1 MPTLT
6 APPATAILTPADPRW
21 DEARQAWNLA
31 VDQRPAAVAVPGS
44 ADAAAAAVGF
54 ARRRGLR
61 VAAQGTGHG
70 AATLGPLADT
80 VLIKTHAMRRV
91 SIDPDART
99 ARAEA
104 GARWG
109 DVVEAAARHGLAALA
124 GSSPNVG
131 VAGYTLGGGMSWL
144 GRAYGLS
151 ANNVEAIELV
161 TADGRFVRADA
172 CSEPDLFWALR
183 GGGGSF
189 GVVTAIE
196 LRLFPIREV
205 YGGSLWWPI
214 VAGESVLQAWRE
226 LTQSGV
232 PDDFTTSFRFL
243 RFPRLPEIP
252 ERVRGRWLAVVD
264 VVHLGTPAEADRLL
278 APLRALGPVDDTIQ
292 TMPVRALSH
301 LHSDPGHPV
310 PGVGDGLMLSS
321 LTPEAAGAMTRV
333 AGAGAASL
341 LTAVE
346 LRHAGGEMRRVRPGN
361 GALAAVHADY
371 ALFAAGM
378 APTPDAARAVATGV
392 AAVKSAM
399 TPWAASQM
407 YLNIA
412 ETRCDPRG
420 FWTAPAYDRL
430 RRIKAAV
437 DPGDMIRSNHPIPP
451 FPAAAPEGRTVP
463 AGPRESQPLH

>member
-6 APPATAILTPADPRW
+6 TPPATAILTPVDPGW
-21 DEARQAWNLA
+21 DDARQAWNLA

-44 ADAAAAAVGF
+44 ADDVVAAVGF

-61 VAAQGTGHG
+61 VAAQATGHG
-70 AATLGPLADT
+70 AAPLGPLADT

-91 SIDPDART
+91 SVDPVART
-99 ARAEA
+99 ARA
-104 GARWG
+104 
-109 DVVEAAARHGLAALA
+109 EAAARHGLAALA
-124 GSSPNVG
+124 GSSRDVG

-151 ANNVEAIELV
+151 ANNVETIELV

-205 YGGSLWWPI
+205 YGGLLWWPI
-214 VAGESVLQAWRE
+214 DAGEDVLRAWRE
-226 LTQSGV
+226 LTQSGL
-232 PDDFTTSFRFL
+232 PDEFTTSFRFM
-243 RFPRLPEIP
+243 RFPALPGIP
-252 ERVRGRWLAVVD
+252 GQVRGRWLAVVD
-264 VVHLGTPAEADRLL
+264 VVHLGTPAEADQLL
-278 APLRALGPVDDTIQ
+278 APLRALGPVTDTVQ
-292 TMPVRALSH
+292 TVPVRALSH
-301 LHSDPGHPV
+301 LHMEPEHPV
-310 PGVGDGLMLSS
+310 PSVSDGLMLAS
-321 LTPEAAGAMTRV
+321 LPPEAVTEIVRV
-333 AGAGAASL
+333 AGGGTASPMR
-341 LTAVE
+341 AVE
-346 LRHAGGEMRRVRPGN
+346 LRHVGGEMRRVRPGN

-371 ALFAAGM
+371 ALVAVGM
-378 APTPDAARAVATGV
+378 APTPDAARAVARGV
-392 AAVKSAM
+392 AAVKWAM

-412 ETRCDPRG
+412 ETSRDPSS

-430 RRIKAAV
+430 RRVKAAV

-451 FPAAAPEGRTVP
+451 FPAAG
-463 AGPRESQPLH
+463 AGDSSSG